1 MEHSLLTYSRIDSL
15 PLCSGQIWILIWCQA
30 QTISNTSRE
39 TGRGGYP
46 ASLTLGFSQRW
57 EACTPVPIDHL
68 STSQIYTGLCYI
80 FSAPRAPPLS
90 FILYQAIYSRE
101 IAEEGEEGKEVINRH
116 YTFFSWKDHP
126 VFPTSQNLKEC
137 YFVCFTMEIFGSSVF
152 SLLSLKTLS
161 KYVKELSR
169 VTFICLLFHLGLRY
183 LYSF

>member
-90 FILYQAIYSRE
+90 FILYRAIYSRE
-101 IAEEGEEGKEVINRH
+101 IAEEGKEVINRH

-126 VFPTSQNLKEC
+126 SFPNFPKFKRML
-137 YFVCFTMEIFGSSVF
+137 F
-152 SLLSLKTLS
+152 
-161 KYVKELSR
+161 
-169 VTFICLLFHLGLRY
+169 CLFYHGN
-183 LYSF
+183 FW

>member
-90 FILYQAIYSRE
+90 FILYRAIYSRE
-101 IAEEGEEGKEVINRH
+101 IAEEGKEVINRH

-169 VTFICLLFHLGLRY
+169 ATFTCLLFHLGLWY